1 MIHSYTLT
9 KTLPLL
15 DVICRF
21 RKKRHL
27 PPPIQIEGNLER
39 IISGNGRAWV
49 NCTED
54 YRDWIK
60 IGFAIASEL
69 GENGRD
75 HFHNL
80 PRFLSFLLAYTF

>member
-15 DVICRF
+15 DVICQVQ
-21 RKKRHL
+21 KKRHL

-39 IISGNGRAWV
+39 IISEMVERGV

-54 YRDWIK
+54 YRD
-60 IGFAIASEL
+60 L
-69 GENGRD
+69 D
-75 HFHNL
+75 
-80 PRFLSFLLAYTF
+80 